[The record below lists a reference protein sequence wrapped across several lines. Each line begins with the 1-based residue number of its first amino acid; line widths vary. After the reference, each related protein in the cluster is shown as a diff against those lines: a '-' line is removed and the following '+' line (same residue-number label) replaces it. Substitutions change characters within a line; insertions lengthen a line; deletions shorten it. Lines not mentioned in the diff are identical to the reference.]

1 LGDENFKKEK
11 FDDAIKC
18 YKEAIEINPNFSA
31 AWNNLGYTYI
41 KLGRLD
47 EAKKCKD
54 VLKTINERPSDIIND
69 NKIKSSYNTQQSNE
83 IPGTENTSTISQ
95 DTPYSPNILLI
106 CLFFIGIGSLFL
118 GVIGFIITIIIV
130 IASTYFVYKDE
141 KAINST
147 SDWWIGV
154 LLLWI
159 IMLPAYILLR
169 KSIFEKNK
177 MSILKDDS
185 SESNY
190 NSNDQQKGKKK
201 SFIRKIPG
209 FRSGTPWKMVL
220 AIIVYIFIFIM
231 IIIMFILG
239 AFIFGL
245 SGSINDYQP
254 PVSTVKSP
262 LEKSTTATII
272 STTAPSVTEKQDKAT
287 LGEKNAAKKAFDY
300 LRVMPFS
307 RDGLIKQLEFEGF
320 SHQEAVYGVDQ
331 SGADWNK
338 QAALKAKQYLDM
350 MPFSRD
356 GLIKQLEFEGFLHQ
370 EAVYGVDQSG
380 ADWNKQAV
388 LKAKQYLAIM
398 AFSRDGLIK
407 QLEFEGFSHQEAL
420 FGVQAVGY

>member
-1 LGDENFKKEK
+1 MTDENFLGDNISDENFWKKLGDENFKKEK

-41 KLGRLD
+41 KLGRID

-54 VLKTINERPSDIIND
+54 IIKTINERPSDALND
-69 NKIKSSYNTQQSNE
+69 NKIKSSFDTQQSNG
-83 IPGTENTSTISQ
+83 IPVPKDTSTITQ

-106 CLFFIGIGSLFL
+106 CLFFIGIGSLLF
-118 GVIGFIITIIIV
+118 GVIGVIILIIIV
-130 IASTYFVYKDE
+130 IASTYYVYKDE

-159 IMLPAYILLR
+159 IVLPAYILLR

-177 MSILKDDS
+177 MSTLKDDS
-185 SESNY
+185 SENHE
-190 NSNDQQKGKKK
+190 NSHDQQKKQKN

-220 AIIVYIFIFIM
+220 AVIVYIFIFLM
-231 IIIMFILG
+231 IIIMG
-239 AFIFGL
+239 AFIFGFFT
-245 SGSINDYQP
+245 SINEYQTP
-254 PVSTVKSP
+254 ISTVKSSS
-262 LEKSTTATII
+262 EKSTATIV
-272 STTAPSVTEKQDKAT
+272 STTAPIVTEKQDKAT

-338 QAALKAKQYLDM
+338 QAALKAKQYIDM
-350 MPFSRD
+350 
-356 GLIKQLEFEGFLHQ
+356 
-370 EAVYGVDQSG
+370 
-380 ADWNKQAV
+380 
-388 LKAKQYLAIM
+388 M

-407 QLEFEGFSHQEAL
+407 QLEFEGFTSQQAQY
-420 FGVQAVGY
+420 GVQDVGY

>member
-1 LGDENFKKEK
+1 MTDEDFLGDNISDENVWKKLGDENFKKEK

-54 VLKTINERPSDIIND
+54 VIKTINERPSNILND
-69 NKIKSSYNTQQSNE
+69 NKIKPSFSTQQSNV
-83 IPGTENTSTISQ
+83 IPVTEDTSTITQ

-118 GVIGFIITIIIV
+118 GLIGFIIMIIIV
-130 IASTYFVYKDE
+130 IASTYYVYKDE
-141 KAINST
+141 KAISST

-159 IMLPAYILLR
+159 IVLPAYILLR

-177 MSILKDDS
+177 MSILNDDTS
-185 SESNY
+185 DN
-190 NSNDQQKGKKK
+190 QQKNEKK

-220 AIIVYIFIFIM
+220 AVILYIFIFIM
-231 IIIMFILG
+231 IIGIIG
-239 AFIFGL
+239 VFIFGL
-245 SGSINDYQP
+245 FGSLNEYQTP
-254 PVSTVKSP
+254 ISTVKSSS
-262 LEKSTTATII
+262 EKSTPATIV
-272 STTAPSVTEKQDKAT
+272 STTAPIVEEKPDKAT
-287 LGEKNAAKKAFDY
+287 VGEKNAAKKALDY

-307 RDGLIKQLEFEGF
+307 RDGLIKQLEFEGY

-338 QAALKAKQYLDM
+338 QAALKAKQYIDM
-350 MPFSRD
+350 
-356 GLIKQLEFEGFLHQ
+356 
-370 EAVYGVDQSG
+370 
-380 ADWNKQAV
+380 
-388 LKAKQYLAIM
+388 M

-407 QLEFEGFSHQEAL
+407 QLEFEGFTSQQAQY
-420 FGVQAVGY
+420 GVQDVGY